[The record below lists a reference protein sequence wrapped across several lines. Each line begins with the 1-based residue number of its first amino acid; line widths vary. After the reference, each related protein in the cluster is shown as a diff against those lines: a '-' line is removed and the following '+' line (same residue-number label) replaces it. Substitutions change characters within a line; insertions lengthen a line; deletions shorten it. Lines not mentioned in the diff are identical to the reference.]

1 MIALLLFAEKC
12 MCRSACGSIFC
23 GNICLGMSTC
33 EQALDVL
40 IGATCGLKIDELLDL
55 IMRRNVME
63 ALGRSKDQRALPAF
77 ISVLTCAEA
86 VFNAILALIRIGWF
100 PDKNGEI
107 LFLSLLD
114 GDNMQC
120 NAVVQA
126 CTRPGT
132 KSEESR
138 SKFAKLGCHEIP
150 LASFAPRACLS
161 GFMGKLA

>member
-63 ALGRSKDQRALPAF
+63 ALGRSKDQRALPAL
-77 ISVLTCAEA
+77 ISILTCAETF
-86 VFNAILALIRIGWF
+86 FNAILALIRIGWF

-107 LFLSLLD
+107 LLLSFLD
-114 GDNMQC
+114 GEMRNSMLW
-120 NAVVQA
+120 
-126 CTRPGT
+126 
-132 KSEESR
+132 
-138 SKFAKLGCHEIP
+138 F
-150 LASFAPRACLS
+150 
-161 GFMGKLA
+161 KLAQGLVRRVKNTGLKLQN

>member
-12 MCRSACGSIFC
+12 MCRSAWGSILC

-40 IGATCGLKIDELLDL
+40 MGATYGLMIDELLDQ
-55 IMRRNVME
+55 IVRRNVME
-63 ALGRSKDQRALPAF
+63 ALGRSKDQRALPAL
-77 ISVLTCAEA
+77 ISILTCAETF
-86 VFNAILALIRIGWF
+86 FNAILAMIRIGWF

>member
-1 MIALLLFAEKC
+1 
-12 MCRSACGSIFC
+12 
-23 GNICLGMSTC
+23 MSTC

-63 ALGRSKDQRALPAF
+63 ALGRSKDQRALPAL

-107 LFLSLLD
+107 LLLSLLD
-114 GDNMQC
+114 GVNMQC
-120 NAVVQA
+120 NAMQCCGSSFHKA
-126 CTRPGT
+126 WY
-132 KSEESR
+132 EE
-138 SKFAKLGCHEIP
+138 
-150 LASFAPRACLS
+150 
-161 GFMGKLA
+161 

>member
-1 MIALLLFAEKC
+1 
-12 MCRSACGSIFC
+12 MCGDF
-23 GNICLGMSTC
+23 
-33 EQALDVL
+33 
-40 IGATCGLKIDELLDL
+40 
-55 IMRRNVME
+55 
-63 ALGRSKDQRALPAF
+63 
-77 ISVLTCAEA
+77 
-86 VFNAILALIRIGWF
+86 FNAILALIRIGWF

-114 GDNMQC
+114 GENMQC

-138 SKFAKLGCHEIP
+138 SKIAKLGCHEIP